1 VTVRLGPV
9 QNGIEI
15 SSELGGRML
24 CRLAI
29 VLAILLLPTLA
40 HTRGVE
46 PQLVAEGPD
55 GKLHTVKTT
64 TVATHRA

>member
-1 VTVRLGPV
+1 
-9 QNGIEI
+9 
-15 SSELGGRML
+15 ML

-40 HTRGVE
+40 HTRGGIE

-55 GKLHTVKTT
+55 GKLHTVKTRTVKTT

>member
-1 VTVRLGPV
+1 
-9 QNGIEI
+9 
-15 SSELGGRML
+15 ML

-55 GKLHTVKTT
+55 GKLHTVKTRTVKTT